1 MTGLVT
7 ISDKTIDVIVAT
19 KGVILSIKGCKS
31 RDFGTATFMMM
42 DSAPVIR

>member
-1 MTGLVT
+1 MTWLVT
-7 ISDKTIDVIVAT
+7 ISDNTMDVIVAT
-19 KGVILSIKGCKS
+19 NGVILSIKGCKS